1 MHANNMKNHIK
12 KLFLIAL
19 ICLGT
24 FTAKAQLGYE
34 YGEYDLGFAV
44 GQSTVLGDAETKV
57 PAISGHINFTYN
69 PSPFINY
76 VLEVQTGNLKGG
88 DALTTNTGRQF
99 TNNYV
104 AVFLKGQVQ
113 AGEIMD
119 YSGSRIKNA
128 LKNFYVSTGV
138 GYMVNKMT
146 YINRESVLMPGYT
159 TDGLDNSNSIIIP
172 ARIGYEFKIFNSYDQ
187 PVVKIDL
194 GYQMNFSMDDN
205 LDGFTVGAV
214 NDKFSQITLGVKF
227 SVGSINSYKKKIR
240 Y

>member
-1 MHANNMKNHIK
+1 MKHQIK
-12 KLFLIAL
+12 KLLLVAL
-19 ICLGT
+19 ICCLGT
-24 FTAKAQLGYE
+24 ITAKAQLGYE

-44 GQSTVLGDAETKV
+44 GQNTVLGDAETKV
-57 PAISGHINFTYN
+57 STKSAQINFNYN

-76 VLEVQTGNLKGG
+76 VLEVQTGDLKGG

-104 AVFLKGQVQ
+104 GVFLRGQVQ

-119 YSGSRIKNA
+119 YSHSRIKNA
-128 LKNFYVSTGV
+128 LKNLYISTGV

-146 YINRESVLMPGYT
+146 YINRESVLIPGYT
-159 TDGLDNSNSIIIP
+159 TPGLDNSNSIIIP
-172 ARIGYEFKIFNSYDQ
+172 ARIGYEFKIFNSYNQ

-194 GYQMNFSMDDN
+194 GYQMNFAMDDN
-205 LDGFTVGAV
+205 LDGFTAGEQK
-214 NDKFSQITLGVKF
+214 DKYSQITLGVKF
-227 SVGSINSYKKKIR
+227 SIGSINSYRKQIR